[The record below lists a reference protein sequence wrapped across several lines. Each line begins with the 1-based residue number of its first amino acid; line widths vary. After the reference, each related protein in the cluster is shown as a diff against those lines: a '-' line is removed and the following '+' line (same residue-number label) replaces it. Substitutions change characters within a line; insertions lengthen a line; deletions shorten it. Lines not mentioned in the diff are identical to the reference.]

1 MNERAIIGGNMP
13 PDPIDEITAKF
24 EATRLEA
31 ENWLDGQAVTT
42 EPQMQAVD
50 ELRKGMRDYRISLE
64 KGQESEAKP
73 IYDEYKR
80 VRGRWDATI
89 KDAKRIEAGCVALVD
104 GFKQALARQKEEEER
119 KARAEAQEAA
129 RKAHEAAMAANAA
142 DIEAQRAAAAAQRE
156 ADEAQRRAAQAS
168 KANDVKG
175 LRTVVKYE
183 IDDHKALLN
192 WIARNHKHDLTAFI
206 DEWARRN
213 HKGVKADGLRVWV
226 EKQAY

>member
-1 MNERAIIGGNMP
+1 MEVSRNHNNP
-13 PDPIDEITAKF
+13 PDPIDEITAQF

-31 ENWLDGQAVTT
+31 ENWLDGQPVTT

-64 KGQESEAKP
+64 RGQESEAKP

-104 GFKQALARQKEEEER
+104 GFKQALARHREEEER
-119 KARAEAQEAA
+119 RARAEAQEAA
-129 RKAHEAAMAANAA
+129 RKAHEAAQAANAA

-156 ADEAQRRAAQAS
+156 AEEAQKRAAQAS

-175 LRTVVKYE
+175 LRTVTRHA
-183 IDDHKALLN
+183 IDDYRAALHD
-192 WIARNHKHDLTAFI
+192 IAQSDRDGMTLFIEEYVRKHHATRQIA
-206 DEWARRN
+206 
-213 HKGVKADGLRVWV
+213 GVRVWV
-226 EKQAY
+226 EKIAY